1 MSDSR
6 TVYDRWQYRIWNIQQ
21 QHLVRLLLLAQH
33 AVKSSFSGLLPW
45 PSSCHF
51 DSRLAMVI
59 GRKQRESRDGAA
71 WIKRASSFEF
81 EIFTPS
87 FVWCRRNKNTFIYS
101 GHWWGKG
108 GRVYRATGSA
118 WIWIGGPVVNGAGSI
133 TGAITLFFPSAPTLG
148 RFWIHFV
155 FSFERR
161 RALVDGQKRDAV
173 AWRLSFSYVNGDNG
187 DNGLN
192 KWKDSHPVFSLLP
205 PIVLYLFYVKGK
217 DSKPSIM
224 DGIEPLAAPPTHL
237 GEYTNWFPCAV
248 ACDTDQSVGFFVFFV
263 SHVRESLIGSELRP
277 ISFLMAGTHR
287 RVRVETRCKE
297 LWREEL

>member
-1 MSDSR
+1 M
-6 TVYDRWQYRIWNIQQ
+6 V
-21 QHLVRLLLLAQH
+21 QHELKGLLLLSL
-33 AVKSSFSGLLPW
+33 KFSPHLLL
-45 PSSCHF
+45 
-51 DSRLAMVI
+51 R
-59 GRKQRESRDGAA
+59 
-71 WIKRASSFEF
+71 
-81 EIFTPS
+81 
-87 FVWCRRNKNTFIYS
+87 CRRNKNTFIYS
-101 GHWWGKG
+101 GHWWRKG

-148 RFWIHFV
+148 RFRIHSF

-173 AWRLSFSYVNGDNG
+173 AWRLSFSYVNG

-224 DGIEPLAAPPTHL
+224 AGIEPLAAPPTHL